1 LLRRSWGVVNRYCI
15 WEGSSE
21 VIIEYW
27 RGREMAVKLIYADN
41 PAEALMHFYY
51 AERRRLVRCESV
63 R

>member
-1 LLRRSWGVVNRYCI
+1 MLRRSWGVVNRYCI

-27 RGREMAVKLIYADN
+27 RGREAAVKLIYADN

-51 AERRRLVRCESV
+51 AEQRGGA
-63 R
+63 